1 MTSAAWLLLLSL
13 ARQAS
18 PELGA
23 AWIFG
28 VLEADK
34 FADTALRRS
43 LLAEALHLARQ
54 APEPFALSYRMGPAE
69 AVGIRHS
76 RAFRHGI
83 DRMSLLARYSILA
96 RREGIG
102 DWTVA
107 LAEARALLPDEN
119 PPACFDPMTV
129 DYSWLNRALAP
140 EEAIQAKFPF
150 ELRLGLRFCRP
161 HEMYWM
167 DEIGEG
173 LYRQANGP
181 RLREALRRWNVS
193 GETELSLWFHEKTA
207 LLLRLNHYGGDA
219 GAFTGLLAHFTSAGA
234 ARLKERRRLDWLSL
248 VVHSVESS
256 ARFQRLAELEAL
268 KSHPDPD
275 IALVAAMWGNP
286 HTGRVSPKLR

>member
-1 MTSAAWLLLLSL
+1 MTIAACLLLLSL

-28 VLEADK
+28 ILESGHVAG
-34 FADTALRRS
+34 ANLRRG
-43 LLAEALHLARQ
+43 LLAEALQLARQ
-54 APEPFALSYRMGPAE
+54 APEPFALSYRMGPADTI
-69 AVGIRHS
+69 GIQHS

-96 RREGIG
+96 RREGIT
-102 DWTVA
+102 DWAVP
-107 LAEARALLPDEN
+107 LAEARALVPDES
-119 PPACFDPMTV
+119 PPSCFDPMIV

-140 EEAIQAKFPF
+140 EEAINAKFPF

-173 LYRQANGP
+173 LYRQSNGP

-193 GETELSLWFHEKTA
+193 DENELSLWFHEKAA
-207 LLLRLNHYGGDA
+207 LLLRLSHSGGDA
-219 GAFTGLLAHFTSAGA
+219 EAFTDLLAHFTSTGGM
-234 ARLKERRRLDWLSL
+234 RLKARRRLDWLSL
-248 VVHSVESS
+248 VIHAVES
-256 ARFQRLAELEAL
+256 AVRFRRSAELDLL

-275 IALVAAMWGNP
+275 IALAAAMWGNP
-286 HTGRVSPKLR
+286 RTGLVSPKLR